1 MRGYRPLIQ
10 RDSSTHMYGL
20 TVYLKNGL
28 FFARGLSLENSAD
41 SYLCFRLALPY
52 SVSYFFFLYRSSS
65 SSLCTIFDSILS
77 DIEEVLL
84 VNPSANVFVF
94 GDFTVYHK
102 AWEKSELPFLRNF

>member
-1 MRGYRPLIQ
+1 MRGCRPLIQ
-10 RDSSTHMYGL
+10 KDSSTHMHGL
-20 TVYLKNGL
+20 TVYVKNGL
-28 FFARGLSLENSAD
+28 SFARGLSLENSAD
-41 SYLCFRLALPY
+41 SYLCFRLALAY
-52 SVSYFFFLYRSSS
+52 SVSYFFFFFLSSS

-94 GDFTVYHK
+94 GHFTVHHK